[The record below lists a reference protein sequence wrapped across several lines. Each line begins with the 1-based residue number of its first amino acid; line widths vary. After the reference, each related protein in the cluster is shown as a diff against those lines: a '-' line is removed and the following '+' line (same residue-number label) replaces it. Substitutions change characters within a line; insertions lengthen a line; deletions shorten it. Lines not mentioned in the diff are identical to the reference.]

1 MSVAKT
7 NTTTTTTPEV
17 DTSNGTLEISTN
29 TTVPNTSTNSTT
41 TPIDTTDPTIGTNS
55 TTPITDGDETS
66 IDDPKTNTTET
77 DGGDIKVDPALEESR
92 QTCIATCTLKC
103 KSEAAEK
110 KDACIDLCFNQC
122 TASIALVS
130 NEIIDNLYFVIQYVQ
145 EKERPLLR
153 IKQQTLMSLSQ
164 ENSANLALASY
175 YDESTESRLRM
186 DEFMQ
191 MKIE

>member
-17 DTSNGTLEISTN
+17 DTSNGTIEISTN

-122 TASIALVS
+122 TASIAL
-130 NEIIDNLYFVIQYVQ
+130 YVQ